1 MGAAV
6 GVTVQG
12 HSDLTFSEPS
22 RHPQIV
28 PQPETWD
35 AYLQTDSRSSTDLSP
50 TVTHPQAC
58 SVQDGAYNPTYP
70 PKARSSL
77 ILLRMPYLRP
87 AHVTEIYYLRKRPT
101 ECSFRPHSHIL
112 NLGIF

>member
-22 RHPQIV
+22 RYPQIV
-28 PQPETWD
+28 LQPETWD
-35 AYLQTDSRSSTDLSP
+35 AYLQTDSRSSADLNL

-58 SVQDGAYNPTYP
+58 SVQDRAYNSTYP

-77 ILLRMPYLRP
+77 ILLHTHALPKACPRDRDPL
-87 AHVTEIYYLRKRPT
+87 
-101 ECSFRPHSHIL
+101 S
-112 NLGIF
+112 

>member
-12 HSDLTFSEPS
+12 HSDLAFSEPS

-28 PQPETWD
+28 LQPETWD
-35 AYLQTDSRSSTDLSP
+35 TYLQTDSRSFTDLSS

-77 ILLRMPYLRP
+77 ILLRL
-87 AHVTEIYYLRKRPT
+87 T
-101 ECSFRPHSHIL
+101 
-112 NLGIF
+112 